1 MVFYILVVYFCTTLI
16 SQVFLLL
23 QIFNTVTL
31 RMPFTRN
38 HYHGTGSAKHSSYSY
53 MTRALRALV
62 CNWMSSCFAK
72 PSSVIMISCKRYI
85 SIALSSGWIMSA
97 NLKISRLLLTSSYRC
112 GLHEQWNQYCILEN
126 SECRKIREFEL
137 ITRFYDI
144 HCFLQFS
151 REAWNTKNVF
161 I

>member
-72 PSSVIMISCKRYI
+72 PSSVIMISCKRYTPCRETAVCFFI
-85 SIALSSGWIMSA
+85 FLFECLHFKSLLASAFHLS
-97 NLKISRLLLTSSYRC
+97 LLETCFNIYDRT
-112 GLHEQWNQYCILEN
+112 IEN
-126 SECRKIREFEL
+126 TQS
-137 ITRFYDI
+137 
-144 HCFLQFS
+144 
-151 REAWNTKNVF
+151 NKNE
-161 I
+161 